1 MTGELWGRVDGFAGA
16 SHLSRSQV
24 VERALL
30 AYFGEAVAE
39 SPSDIPTPPPGKKE
53 PPPGNGPRIGFHA
66 KKGNN
71 GPTASHHRSNQTGGR
86 VTS

>member
-1 MTGELWGRVDGFAGA
+1 MVRELWEKVDSFAEA

-39 SPSDIPTPPPGKKE
+39 SPSDIPAPKVEKPAQPA
-53 PPPGNGPRIGFHA
+53 NGPRIGFHA
-66 KKGNN
+66 KKGIH
-71 GPTASHHRSNQTGGR
+71 GIHYKQTPKAAR
-86 VTS
+86 